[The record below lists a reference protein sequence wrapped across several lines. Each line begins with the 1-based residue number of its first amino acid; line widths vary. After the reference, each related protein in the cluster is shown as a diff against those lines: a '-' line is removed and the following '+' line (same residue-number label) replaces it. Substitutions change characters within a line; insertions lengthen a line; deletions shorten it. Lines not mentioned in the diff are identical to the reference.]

1 MKKTFT
7 PQQKAT
13 VALAAIK
20 GEKTVNE
27 ISILYGVH
35 PTQVGVWRTQAE
47 NALISLFADKRT
59 RAGKTEERT
68 IAELYALVGKRDHEL
83 EWLKKSLERC
93 NA

>member
-1 MKKTFT
+1 MKKKFS

-27 ISILYGVH
+27 IGTLFSVH
-35 PTQVGVWRTQAE
+35 PTQVQAWKKHVE
-47 NALISLFADKRT
+47 ESLTSIFTDKRT
-59 RAGKTEERT
+59 KEGKTEERT

-83 EWLKKSLERC
+83 EWLKKSLERF
-93 NA
+93 NL

>member
-1 MKKTFT
+1 MKKKFS

-27 ISILYGVH
+27 ISTLFSVH
-35 PTQVGVWRTQAE
+35 PTQVQSWRRQVE
-47 NALISLFADKRT
+47 ESLVSFFTDKRT
-59 RAGKTEERT
+59 KEGQAEERT

-83 EWLKKSLERC
+83 DWLKKSLERF